1 MEDKGESKFRNVM
14 ERYWYALFIIAVALA
29 AAVIGFICE
38 AWKMQE
44 GTYQLLT
51 KRTSA
56 QSIVEEIKPL
66 LDRQQQRVKEEFRNE
81 VDDSIVKSLGAELDI
96 IQKYDSKEVIDVVNN
111 CSERLL
117 GSLLAKN
124 M

>member
-1 MEDKGESKFRNVM
+1 M
-14 ERYWYALFIIAVALA
+14 
-29 AAVIGFICE
+29 
-38 AWKMQE
+38 
-44 GTYQLLT
+44 
-51 KRTSA
+51 
-56 QSIVEEIKPL
+56 
-66 LDRQQQRVKEEFRNE
+66 KEEFRNE

>member
-1 MEDKGESKFRNVM
+1 M
-14 ERYWYALFIIAVALA
+14 AVAYFTPASTTL
-29 AAVIGFICE
+29 VII
-38 AWKMQE
+38 
-44 GTYQLLT
+44 
-51 KRTSA
+51 
-56 QSIVEEIKPL
+56 EEIKPL